1 MKPRCVW
8 PVFLLCFAVVPLPAE
23 EQRSDWGDRPRLLVT
38 GIAAPL
44 SPSLSLLEL
53 SLPFRSLGLRGAAAD
68 LEGSL
73 WYLADSPYLFPRS
86 YFELGAG
93 LDWTWL
99 RRGRVALSAGLG
111 TSIGYEVPTRSVSVP
126 LIAQFRFR
134 LIPRDWLCLETAIR
148 GFLYGQGG
156 GAEARVLGLFRPFR
170 GGFLLGAGVGY
181 GFLAEWDFN
190 PFGQALQVSLSAGCT
205 W

>member
-1 MKPRCVW
+1 VL
-8 PVFLLCFAVVPLPAE
+8 LLCFASAPLPAE
-23 EQRSDWGDRPRLLVT
+23 EPGGGWGDRPRLLVT
-38 GIAAPL
+38 EVAAPL

-53 SLPFRSLGLRGAAAD
+53 SLPFRCLGLRGAAAD
-68 LEGSL
+68 LDGSL
-73 WYLADSPYLFPRS
+73 WYLADSAYLFPRS
-86 YFELGAG
+86 YLELGVG

-111 TSIGYEVPTRSVSVP
+111 TSIGYEIPTRSVSVP

-134 LIPRDWLCLETAIR
+134 LIPYEWLRLEAAIR

-170 GGFLLGAGVGY
+170 SGFLLGVGVGY
-181 GFLAEWDFN
+181 GFLAEWDLN
-190 PFGQALQVSLSAGCT
+190 PYGQALQVSVSAGYT